1 MTGLLSAALAAMM
14 ALSPAGDSIAPREKI
29 IARMMLIEVMQ
40 DGDMSRSTGNQYHGQ
55 CRRFQSDSFL
65 DAAQGFALKDSPEL
79 ALSLPID
86 HMPAEESGRPVGLV

>member
-40 DGDMSRSTGNQYHGQ
+40 DGDYAGKP
-55 CRRFQSDSFL
+55 F
-65 DAAQGFALKDSPEL
+65 
-79 ALSLPID
+79 I
-86 HMPAEESGRPVGLV
+86 VGK